1 MFEWISENI
10 ATLIVCAVLIALVAA
25 VIVFM
30 IRNRKK
36 GRGSCPCGS
45 CGGCAMKDFCHSSEK
60 AKKRK

>member
-36 GRGSCPCGS
+36 GRGSCPLNIRTFPDGNIEVPS
-45 CGGCAMKDFCHSSEK
+45 GNSVFKI
-60 AKKRK
+60 